1 MTIIVYKD
9 GMVAADRLL
18 AAGFSTQH
26 VTKLHVLP
34 DGRLAAG
41 AGTIG
46 NVAHWMATL
55 RGEVPRHPAPDNFAI
70 DGIVISPFG
79 DAELYSGS
87 LLPYPLLNNNFMALG
102 PDAAC
107 FTAQVLHHQ
116 GMSAGGII
124 EAIARE
130 SGFSGVDT
138 ASIIAGGWVVRTVLK
153 GDET

>member
-9 GMVAADRLL
+9 GIVAADRLL

-34 DGRLAAG
+34 DGSLAAG

-55 RGEVPRHPAPDNFAI
+55 RGEVPRHPAPDDFAI
-70 DGIVISPFG
+70 DGIVISPNG
-79 DAELYSGS
+79 IAELYSGS

-107 FTAQVLHHQ
+107 FTAQVLHGQ
-116 GMSAGGII
+116 GMSAVDIVDCI
-124 EAIARE
+124 SEE
-130 SGFSGVDT
+130 NGFSGVD
-138 ASIIAGGWVVRTVLK
+138 AAEVEDGKWVIRTVTF
-153 GDET
+153 GE